1 MEWRPY
7 FTFDLATH
15 GLMPADWKAQLRAAA
30 LAEERIVVATP
41 TEPSPYDG
49 QFSILEGGPV
59 RARMPWLARLYRGEL
74 RNFVTRSLGCTAYP
88 ANRVS
93 SSITLNIL
101 RGEGAGQ
108 DWHTDQ
114 TLATGVL
121 FATTLA
127 EGEGGELE
135 FRNDAGDTARLSSR
149 AGLFVCFPGPIQH
162 RVAPLLSAGERLSFP
177 MVYYASAE
185 DQPFASAGDRYEAS
199 LA

>member
-7 FTFDLATH
+7 FTFDLAAH
-15 GLMPADWKAQLRAAA
+15 GFMPADWEAQFRAAA
-30 LAEERIVVATP
+30 MAEERIVIATP

-49 QFSILEGGPV
+49 QFSILEGGPI
-59 RARMPWLARLYRGEL
+59 RARMPWLADLYRREL
-74 RNFVTRSLGCTAYP
+74 RDFVSRSLASEAHP

-93 SSITLNIL
+93 SSITLNVL
-101 RGEGAGQ
+101 RGEGAGH

-121 FATTLA
+121 FANTLG

-135 FRNDAGDTARLSSR
+135 FRNDAEATARLRCR

-162 RVAPLLSAGERLSFP
+162 RVAPLQSDGERLSFP

-185 DQPFASAGDRYEAS
+185 DQPFASAGDRYEECIA
-199 LA
+199 

>member
-1 MEWRPY
+1 
-7 FTFDLATH
+7 
-15 GLMPADWKAQLRAAA
+15 
-30 LAEERIVVATP
+30 
-41 TEPSPYDG
+41 
-49 QFSILEGGPV
+49 
-59 RARMPWLARLYRGEL
+59 MPWLADLYRGEL

-135 FRNDAGDTARLSSR
+135 FRNDASDTARLSSR